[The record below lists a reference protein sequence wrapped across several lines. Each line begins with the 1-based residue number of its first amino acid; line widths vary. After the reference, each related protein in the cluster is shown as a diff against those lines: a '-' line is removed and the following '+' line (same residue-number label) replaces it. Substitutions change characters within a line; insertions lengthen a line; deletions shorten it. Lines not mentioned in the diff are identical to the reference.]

1 MNFIYYNQDLIL
13 YLLINMDKTTVVSI
27 KNLHKSFEDVEVLKG
42 IDMEI
47 KKGEV
52 VAILGPS
59 GSGKTTFLRC
69 LNFLETADKGII
81 DIGGYIVDCQDIG
94 KNQKK
99 KIIDL
104 RRKTAMVFQ
113 NYNLF
118 SHKTLIE
125 NVMEGLVIV
134 HKMNKIEAY
143 EKSKKMLERIGLGE
157 RINYY
162 PHMISGGQKQRASM
176 ARALVLNPDVI
187 LFDEPTSAL
196 DPELVG
202 EVLDTMKQIADEGI
216 TMIVVTHEMAF
227 ARDVADRVVFMDKGV
242 IVEQGTP
249 KEIFTRPKEDRTKQF
264 LSRFMLL
271 ETSENY
277 TI

>member
-1 MNFIYYNQDLIL
+1 
-13 YLLINMDKTTVVSI
+13 MDKTTVVSI

-81 DIGGYIVDCQDIG
+81 DIGGHIVDCQYIG

-104 RRKTAMVFQ
+104 RRNTAMVFQ

-162 PHMISGGQKQRASM
+162 PHMISGGQKQRASI

-277 TI
+277 II

>member
-1 MNFIYYNQDLIL
+1 
-13 YLLINMDKTTVVSI
+13 MDKTTVVSI

-81 DIGGYIVDCQDIG
+81 VDCQDIG

-104 RRKTAMVFQ
+104 RRNTAMVFQ

-134 HKMNKIEAY
+134 HKLLPTYDFWRTKT
-143 EKSKKMLERIGLGE
+143 KSKHG
-157 RINYY
+157 
-162 PHMISGGQKQRASM
+162 
-176 ARALVLNPDVI
+176 
-187 LFDEPTSAL
+187 
-196 DPELVG
+196 
-202 EVLDTMKQIADEGI
+202 
-216 TMIVVTHEMAF
+216 
-227 ARDVADRVVFMDKGV
+227 
-242 IVEQGTP
+242 
-249 KEIFTRPKEDRTKQF
+249 
-264 LSRFMLL
+264 
-271 ETSENY
+271 
-277 TI
+277 

>member
-1 MNFIYYNQDLIL
+1 
-13 YLLINMDKTTVVSI
+13 MDKTTVVSI

-81 DIGGYIVDCQDIG
+81 DIGGHIVDCQYIG

-104 RRKTAMVFQ
+104 RRNTAMVFQ

-277 TI
+277 II

>member
-1 MNFIYYNQDLIL
+1 
-13 YLLINMDKTTVVSI
+13 MDKTTVVSI

-42 IDMEI
+42 INMEI

-81 DIGGYIVDCQDIG
+81 DIDGHIVDCQDIG

-277 TI
+277 II

>member
-1 MNFIYYNQDLIL
+1 MENSE
-13 YLLINMDKTTVVSI
+13 VVISI
-27 KNLHKSFEDVEVLKG
+27 KDLHKSFDDVEVLKG
-42 IDMEI
+42 INMDV

-69 LNFLETADKGII
+69 INFLETAQKGSISV
-81 DIGGYIVDCQDIG
+81 GGYEVDCQNKD
-94 KNQKK
+94 NNYKK
-99 KIIDL
+99 RIIEL

-118 SHKTLIE
+118 SHKTLVE

-134 HKMNKIEAY
+134 RNIDKKEAF
-143 EKSKKMLERIGLGE
+143 EKSKKMLEKVGLGQ
-157 RINYY
+157 RLNYY

-176 ARALVLNPDVI
+176 SRALVLNPDVI
-187 LFDEPTSAL
+187 LFDEPTSSL

-202 EVLDTMKQIADEGI
+202 EVLDTMKEIANEGI

-227 ARDVADRVVFMDKGV
+227 ARDVADRVIFMDGGS
-242 IVEQGTP
+242 IIEEGTP
-249 KEIFTRPKEDRTKQF
+249 KEIFTNPKEERTIQF
-264 LSRFMLL
+264 LSRFMVL
-271 ETSENY
+271 ETSDNY
-277 TI
+277 QI

>member
-1 MNFIYYNQDLIL
+1 
-13 YLLINMDKTTVVSI
+13 
-27 KNLHKSFEDVEVLKG
+27 
-42 IDMEI
+42 
-47 KKGEV
+47 
-52 VAILGPS
+52 
-59 GSGKTTFLRC
+59 
-69 LNFLETADKGII
+69 
-81 DIGGYIVDCQDIG
+81 
-94 KNQKK
+94 
-99 KIIDL
+99 
-104 RRKTAMVFQ
+104 
-113 NYNLF
+113 
-118 SHKTLIE
+118 E

>member
-1 MNFIYYNQDLIL
+1 ML
-13 YLLINMDKTTVVSI
+13 
-27 KNLHKSFEDVEVLKG
+27 
-42 IDMEI
+42 
-47 KKGEV
+47 
-52 VAILGPS
+52 
-59 GSGKTTFLRC
+59 
-69 LNFLETADKGII
+69 
-81 DIGGYIVDCQDIG
+81 
-94 KNQKK
+94 
-99 KIIDL
+99 
-104 RRKTAMVFQ
+104 FQ

-202 EVLDTMKQIADEGI
+202 EVLDTMKQIADECI

-242 IVEQGTP
+242 IVCLLYTSP
-249 KEIFTRPKEDRTKQF
+249 SPRDRTR
-264 LSRFMLL
+264 SRMP
-271 ETSENY
+271 SSA
-277 TI
+277 

>member
-1 MNFIYYNQDLIL
+1 
-13 YLLINMDKTTVVSI
+13 MDKTTVVSI

-81 DIGGYIVDCQDIG
+81 DIGGHIVDCQYIG
-94 KNQKK
+94 KNQ
-99 KIIDL
+99 
-104 RRKTAMVFQ
+104 
-113 NYNLF
+113 
-118 SHKTLIE
+118 
-125 NVMEGLVIV
+125 
-134 HKMNKIEAY
+134 KMNKIEAY

-162 PHMISGGQKQRASM
+162 PHMISGGQKQRASI

-264 LSRFMLL
+264 LSRFRDFRKLH
-271 ETSENY
+271 Y
-277 TI
+277 II

>member
-1 MNFIYYNQDLIL
+1 
-13 YLLINMDKTTVVSI
+13 MDKTTVVSI

-42 IDMEI
+42 INMEI

-81 DIGGYIVDCQDIG
+81 DIGGHIVDCQDIG

-104 RRKTAMVFQ
+104 RRNTAMLFQ

-134 HKMNKIEAY
+134 HK
-143 EKSKKMLERIGLGE
+143 
-157 RINYY
+157 
-162 PHMISGGQKQRASM
+162 
-176 ARALVLNPDVI
+176 
-187 LFDEPTSAL
+187 
-196 DPELVG
+196 
-202 EVLDTMKQIADEGI
+202 
-216 TMIVVTHEMAF
+216 MIVVTHEMAF

-249 KEIFTRPKEDRTKQF
+249 KEIFTRPKEYRTKQF

-277 TI
+277 II

>member
-1 MNFIYYNQDLIL
+1 
-13 YLLINMDKTTVVSI
+13 MDKTTVVSI

-81 DIGGYIVDCQDIG
+81 DIGGHIVDCQDIG

-104 RRKTAMVFQ
+104 RINTVMIIQ

-125 NVMEGLVIV
+125 NV
-134 HKMNKIEAY
+134 K
-143 EKSKKMLERIGLGE
+143 
-157 RINYY
+157 
-162 PHMISGGQKQRASM
+162 
-176 ARALVLNPDVI
+176 
-187 LFDEPTSAL
+187 
-196 DPELVG
+196 
-202 EVLDTMKQIADEGI
+202 
-216 TMIVVTHEMAF
+216 
-227 ARDVADRVVFMDKGV
+227 
-242 IVEQGTP
+242 
-249 KEIFTRPKEDRTKQF
+249 
-264 LSRFMLL
+264 
-271 ETSENY
+271 
-277 TI
+277 

>member
-1 MNFIYYNQDLIL
+1 
-13 YLLINMDKTTVVSI
+13 MDKTTVVSI

-81 DIGGYIVDCQDIG
+81 DIGGHIVDCQDIG

-104 RRKTAMVFQ
+104 RRNTAMVFQ

-134 HKMNKIEAY
+134 YK
-143 EKSKKMLERIGLGE
+143 
-157 RINYY
+157 
-162 PHMISGGQKQRASM
+162 
-176 ARALVLNPDVI
+176 
-187 LFDEPTSAL
+187 
-196 DPELVG
+196 
-202 EVLDTMKQIADEGI
+202 
-216 TMIVVTHEMAF
+216 MIVVTHEMAF

>member
-1 MNFIYYNQDLIL
+1 
-13 YLLINMDKTTVVSI
+13 MDKTTVVSI

>member
-81 DIGGYIVDCQDIG
+81 DIGGHIVDCQDIG

-99 KIIDL
+99 KIRDL

>member
-1 MNFIYYNQDLIL
+1 
-13 YLLINMDKTTVVSI
+13 MDKTTVVSI

-81 DIGGYIVDCQDIG
+81 DIGGHIVYCQDIG

-104 RRKTAMVFQ
+104 RRNTAMVFQ

-162 PHMISGGQKQRASM
+162 PHMISGGQKQRASI

>member
-1 MNFIYYNQDLIL
+1 MLCLKQGLTLF
-13 YLLINMDKTTVVSI
+13 LINMGNETVVSI
-27 KNLHKSFEDVEVLKG
+27 KDLHKSFGDIEVLKG

-69 LNFLETADKGII
+69 LNFLETADKGVIN
-81 DIGGYIVDCQDIG
+81 IGGHKVDCQDRG
-94 KNQKK
+94 KEQKK

-104 RRKTAMVFQ
+104 RRNTAMVFQ

-118 SHKTLIE
+118 SHRTLVE
-125 NVMEGLVIV
+125 NVMEGLVV
-134 HKMNKIEAY
+134 VRKMDKLEAY
-143 EKSKKMLERIGLGE
+143 EKSKKMLERVGLGE

-196 DPELVG
+196 DPELIG

-216 TMIVVTHEMAF
+216 TMIVVTHEMSF
-227 ARDVADRVVFMDKGV
+227 ARDVADRVIFMDKGV
-242 IVEQGTP
+242 IVEQGTS
-249 KEIFTRPKEDRTKQF
+249 KEIFTKPKEERTKKF
-264 LSRFMLL
+264 LSRFMVL
-271 ETSENY
+271 ETAENY
-277 TI
+277 YI

>member
-1 MNFIYYNQDLIL
+1 
-13 YLLINMDKTTVVSI
+13 MDKTTVVSI

-81 DIGGYIVDCQDIG
+81 DIGGHIVDCQYIG

-125 NVMEGLVIV
+125 NMMEGLVIV

-187 LFDEPTSAL
+187 LFDEPRSAL

>member
-1 MNFIYYNQDLIL
+1 
-13 YLLINMDKTTVVSI
+13 MDKTTVVSI

-277 TI
+277 II

>member
-1 MNFIYYNQDLIL
+1 MQ
-13 YLLINMDKTTVVSI
+13 VS
-27 KNLHKSFEDVEVLKG
+27 
-42 IDMEI
+42 
-47 KKGEV
+47 
-52 VAILGPS
+52 
-59 GSGKTTFLRC
+59 C
-69 LNFLETADKGII
+69 
-81 DIGGYIVDCQDIG
+81 DIGGHIVDCQDIG

-277 TI
+277 II

>member
-1 MNFIYYNQDLIL
+1 
-13 YLLINMDKTTVVSI
+13 
-27 KNLHKSFEDVEVLKG
+27 
-42 IDMEI
+42 MEI

-81 DIGGYIVDCQDIG
+81 DIGGHIVDCQYIG

-104 RRKTAMVFQ
+104 RRNTAMVFQ

-162 PHMISGGQKQRASM
+162 PHMISGGQKQRASI

-277 TI
+277 II

>member
-1 MNFIYYNQDLIL
+1 
-13 YLLINMDKTTVVSI
+13 MDKTTVVSI

-42 IDMEI
+42 INMEI
-47 KKGEV
+47 KNGEV

-81 DIGGYIVDCQDIG
+81 DIGGNIVDCQDIG

-277 TI
+277 II

>member
-1 MNFIYYNQDLIL
+1 MYTIGQVSAMFNLPVSTLRYY
-13 YLLINMDKTTVVSI
+13 DKEGFFP
-27 KNLHKSFEDVEVLKG
+27 NLERKGNIRYFSDNELEALRIIECLKKSGL
-42 IDMEI
+42 EI
-47 KKGEV
+47 KDIKQFFIWVSE
-52 VAILGPS
+52 
-59 GSGKTTFLRC
+59 GS
-69 LNFLETADKGII
+69 
-81 DIGGYIVDCQDIG
+81 
-94 KNQKK
+94 
-99 KIIDL
+99 
-104 RRKTAMVFQ
+104 
-113 NYNLF
+113 
-118 SHKTLIE
+118 SS
-125 NVMEGLVIV
+125 
-134 HKMNKIEAY
+134 Y

-187 LFDEPTSAL
+187 LFDEPRSAL

>member
-1 MNFIYYNQDLIL
+1 
-13 YLLINMDKTTVVSI
+13 MDKTTVVSI

-81 DIGGYIVDCQDIG
+81 DIGGHIVDCQYIG

-104 RRKTAMVFQ
+104 RRNTAMLFQ

-162 PHMISGGQKQRASM
+162 PHMISGGQKQRASI

-277 TI
+277 II

>member
-1 MNFIYYNQDLIL
+1 
-13 YLLINMDKTTVVSI
+13 MDKTTVVSI

-42 IDMEI
+42 INMEI

-81 DIGGYIVDCQDIG
+81 DIGGHIVDCQDIG

-125 NVMEGLVIV
+125 NMMEGLVIV

-202 EVLDTMKQIADEGI
+202 EVLDTMKQIADECI

-249 KEIFTRPKEDRTKQF
+249 KEIFTRPKEYRTKQF

>member
-1 MNFIYYNQDLIL
+1 
-13 YLLINMDKTTVVSI
+13 MDKDTVVSI
-27 KNLHKSFEDVEVLKG
+27 KNLHKSFGDVEVLKG
-42 IDMEI
+42 IDMDI

-69 LNFLETADKGII
+69 LNFLETADKGVIN
-81 DIGGYIVDCQDIG
+81 IGGQRVDCQEKG
-94 KNQKK
+94 KEQKK
-99 KIIDL
+99 KIINL
-104 RRKTAMVFQ
+104 RRNTAMVFQ

-118 SHKTLIE
+118 SHRTLIE
-125 NVMEGLVIV
+125 NVMEGLVV
-134 HKMNKIEAY
+134 VRKMDKSEAY
-143 EKSKKMLERIGLGE
+143 EKSKKMLERVGLGE

-196 DPELVG
+196 DPELIG

-216 TMIVVTHEMAF
+216 TMIVVTHEMSF
-227 ARDVADRVVFMDKGV
+227 ARDVADRVIFMDKGV
-242 IVEQGTP
+242 IVEQGTS
-249 KEIFTRPKEDRTKQF
+249 KEIFTRPKEERTKKF
-264 LSRFMLL
+264 LSRFMVL
-271 ETSENY
+271 ETAENY
-277 TI
+277 YI

>member
-1 MNFIYYNQDLIL
+1 
-13 YLLINMDKTTVVSI
+13 MDKTTVVSI

-104 RRKTAMVFQ
+104 RRNTAMVFQ